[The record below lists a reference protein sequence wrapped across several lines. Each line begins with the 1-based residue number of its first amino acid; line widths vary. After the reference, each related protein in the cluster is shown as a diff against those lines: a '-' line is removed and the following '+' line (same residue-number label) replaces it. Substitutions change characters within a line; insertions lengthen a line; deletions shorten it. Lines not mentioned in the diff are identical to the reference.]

1 MDPVGKN
8 LELLQVVSDPA
19 FRISGLTNKM
29 LGHGLAVT
37 KFASGRIDEQLS

>member
-19 FRISGLTNKM
+19 FRISGQTNKM
-29 LGHGLAVT
+29 LGHVLAGPEVT
-37 KFASGRIDEQLS
+37 FMVSSK